1 MKNTAVLFSI
11 VAALA
16 LAACGKSSSDPGVTQ
31 QQSEDAA
38 ASASVPA
45 LVAFGAAQIARA
57 DADVMEPCELAG
69 ITPPVSDVDEPA
81 AI

>member
-1 MKNTAVLFSI
+1 MKNISI
-11 VAALA
+11 VLALA
-16 LAACGKSSSDPGVTQ
+16 LAACGHNSGSSGVTQ

-57 DADVMEPCELAG
+57 DADVTEPRELAG